1 METTVTDPRILGPWL
16 RRFLEEHLTSERN
29 LARNTQLSYRDT
41 LVLLLPFIATQAG
54 RPVDRL
60 AVRDL
65 RAERVRSFLL
75 HLEQDR
81 GCSPQTRNQRLA
93 AIRAF
98 ARFVASRCPEH
109 IEWCGQIRSI
119 PLKKSA
125 PKPVAYLEKPE
136 VDALLAAPDCT
147 TPKGCLEHILLL
159 FLYNTGARVS
169 EAAHLTVGSLQLDA
183 SGTLHAL
190 VTLRGKL
197 GKQRQCPLWKRTAD
211 LLTTL
216 VAGRAADEPV
226 FRNQRGQALTRSG
239 ILKLVKRCAEK
250 AAEQVPS
257 LSAKS
262 VSPHVMRHT
271 TATHLLRAGVDI
283 NTIRAWLGH
292 VRLETTNVYAEI
304 DCEAKARAIATCE
317 PSAPAMT
324 KPWREDADT
333 MSFLRSL

>member
-1 METTVTDPRILGPWL
+1 MPDTRILGPWL

-54 RPVDRL
+54 RPVDQL

-65 RAERVRSFLL
+65 GAERVRSFLL

-109 IEWCGQIRSI
+109 IEWCAQIRSI
-119 PLKKSA
+119 PLKKA
-125 PKPVAYLEKPE
+125 TPKLVAYLEKPE
-136 VDALLAAPDCT
+136 IDALLAVPDRG
-147 TPKGCLEHILLL
+147 TPQGCLEHIILL

-169 EAAHLTVGSLQLDA
+169 EAAHLTVGALQLDA
-183 SGTLHAL
+183 SGKLHAL
-190 VTLRGKL
+190 VTLRGKA
-197 GKQRQCPLWKRTAD
+197 GKQRQCPLWKRTAE
-211 LLTTL
+211 LLKPL

-226 FRNQRGQALTRSG
+226 FRNQRGQTLTRSG
-239 ILKLVKRCAEK
+239 VLKLVKRCAEK
-250 AAEQVPS
+250 AAERVPS

-262 VSPHVMRHT
+262 VSPHVIRHT
-271 TATHLLRAGVDI
+271 TACHLLRAGVDI

-292 VRLETTNVYAEI
+292 VRLETTNLYAEI
-304 DCEAKARAIATCE
+304 DCETKAQALATCE
-317 PSAPAMT
+317 PSVPPMT
-324 KPWREDADT
+324 KPWREDAET

>member
-1 METTVTDPRILGPWL
+1 MTDPRPLGPWL

-41 LVLLLPFIATQAG
+41 LVLLLPFIAAQAG
-54 RPVDRL
+54 LPVDRL

-65 RAERVRSFLL
+65 GAEPVRSFLL

-98 ARFVASRCPEH
+98 ARFVAGRCPEH
-109 IEWCGQIRSI
+109 IEWYTQIRSI

-125 PKPVAYLEKPE
+125 PKPVSYLEQPE
-136 VDALLAAPDCT
+136 VDALLAAPDSS
-147 TPKGCLEHILLL
+147 TPQGCVEHLLLL

-190 VTLRGKL
+190 VTLRGKSD
-197 GKQRQCPLWKRTAD
+197 KQRQCPLWKRTAD

-216 VAGRAADEPV
+216 IAGRAADEPV
-226 FRNQRGQALTRSG
+226 FLNRRRQPFTRSG

-250 AAEQVPS
+250 AAERVPS
-257 LSAKS
+257 LAAKS
-262 VSPHVMRHT
+262 VSPHVIRHT

-292 VRLETTNVYAEI
+292 VRLETTNIYTEI
-304 DCEAKARAIATCE
+304 DCETKARAIASCE
-317 PSAPAMT
+317 PTVPAMT
-324 KPWREDADT
+324 KPWREDVDT